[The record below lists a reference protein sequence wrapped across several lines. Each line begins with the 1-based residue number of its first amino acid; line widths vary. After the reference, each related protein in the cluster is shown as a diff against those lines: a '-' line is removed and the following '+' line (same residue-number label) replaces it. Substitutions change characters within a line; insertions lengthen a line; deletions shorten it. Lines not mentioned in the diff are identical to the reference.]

1 MKTPSRYQHIETS
14 QSLGEAFLNLAS
26 TIPSTTLLRYPTAS
40 SADAVRIWHTVSY
53 SEATKGIARIA
64 HYLKE
69 LGVGVG
75 TPVAIVS
82 NTRIEWMLTD
92 MAIQMLGGITVS
104 IYQSLPPSEI
114 GFILHDSGARIVC
127 IENQEQ
133 FDKLSWLQSNHC
145 HIPARES
152 VPEDSVLI
160 QVDHTLSFEPITSA
174 PEISTISSLITDN
187 ALSPIPPAIPTEL
200 SRSSTSSY
208 VYTSGTTGPPKGVIQ
223 SHGNHLCNVFQAAT
237 CGVFGG
243 DVELFLY
250 LPLAHSFARLIYH
263 AGFITSTSLALPA
276 VIDHKTSKLD
286 LSSVARDLREA
297 NPEVLPSVPRLFE
310 KMASAI
316 KAKAGGAGLQSL
328 ILKYCLKN
336 AAIVQKATEGGK
348 NVFFHNRVA
357 YTIFKPIRRK
367 ILHQLFGNRFRH
379 AISGGARLDPTV
391 TRFFDGLG
399 AVICEGYGLT
409 ETAVATHVNVP
420 DTRRIGSVGRSFPQV
435 EVSISKD
442 DGEIVIRGP
451 NVAHGYLN
459 RPAATES
466 AWSSDGWFRTGDVG
480 HVDDDGFLYITDRK
494 KELVIT
500 AGGKKIPPSAIEG
513 LFKGS
518 SFISHAFFYGEGKPY
533 CVALL
538 TLNEVEIRA
547 TLQNR
552 NALIDSEAPLHT
564 NSFVVSEIDRIVQ
577 EVNRNLASYE
587 SIKKF
592 YILDEDFTI
601 ENGLLTPTLKMKRKM
616 IVERY
621 AVQLESLYDKEATP
635 NKP

>member
-1 MKTPSRYQHIETS
+1 MKTPSRYVHVETS
-14 QSLGEAFLNLAS
+14 QSLGEAFLNLAAA
-26 TIPSTTLLRYPTAS
+26 TPSATLLRYPTAS
-40 SADAVRIWHTVSY
+40 SADAVRIWHTLSY
-53 SEATKGIARIA
+53 SVATENIARIA
-64 HYLKE
+64 HFLKG
-69 LGVGVG
+69 LGVVVG

-82 NTRIEWMLTD
+82 NSRTEWMLTD
-92 MAIQMLGGITVS
+92 MAIQILGGITVS

-133 FDKLSWLQSNHC
+133 FDKISWLQSNHC

-152 VPEDSVLI
+152 LPEDSVRI
-160 QVDHTLSFEPITSA
+160 PFNHIISFEPVTS
-174 PEISTISSLITDN
+174 PLEIPTISSVIKN
-187 ALSPIPPAIPTEL
+187 KSLSPIPPAIPAEL

-263 AGFITSTSLALPA
+263 AGFITSTSLSLPA

-316 KAKAGGAGLQSL
+316 KTKAAGAGLQSL
-328 ILKYCLKN
+328 LLKLCLKN
-336 AAIVQKATEGGK
+336 AAIIQKSTETGK
-348 NVFFHNRVA
+348 DEFLHNRFA
-357 YTIFKPIRRK
+357 YTIFKPIRKK
-367 ILHQLFGNRFRH
+367 ILTQLFGSRFRH

-399 AVICEGYGLT
+399 AMICEGYGLT

-420 DTRRIGSVGRSFPQV
+420 DTRRIGSVGKSFPQV
-435 EVSISKD
+435 EVSISEV
-442 DGEIVIRGP
+442 DGEISIRGP
-451 NVAHGYLN
+451 NVAHGYLH
-459 RPAATES
+459 RPDATRT

-538 TLNEVEIRA
+538 TLNDIEIRA
-547 TLQNR
+547 TLENR
-552 NALIDSEAPLHT
+552 NVSLDSEVPLSTHP
-564 NSFVVSEIDRIVQ
+564 FVLS
-577 EVNRNLASYE
+577 EVNRIVKDVNHNLASYE

-601 ENGLLTPTLKMKRKM
+601 ENGLLTPTLKMKRKK

-621 AVQLESLYDKEATP
+621 AEQLESLYEQESAPT
-635 NKP
+635 KP